1 MPGWAAPDFVAL
13 HAAGQPGRLACV
25 ELASGRRWTYG
36 ALHESIARCVT
47 VLLGRGLGEG
57 DRVAVLARNSAWQLI
72 LQQALVRIG
81 AIFVPLNWRL
91 AGAEIETLVDECA
104 PALLLD
110 DAALAALGDEIDA
123 AVPAFPARAN
133 DADAPSIILFTSGT
147 SGRAKGVV
155 VTERNAFFTAVN
167 FSLLGQVDRASVFL
181 CDTPMFHVIGL
192 LTSLRPALM
201 QGGTVLISPG
211 FDPAV
216 TSARLAH
223 PALGVTHYFCVP
235 QMAKMLRDAPGFD
248 PARLAGLR
256 AMFTG
261 GAPNP
266 AADILAW
273 LADGVRMVDGYGMT
287 EAGTVLGMPLD
298 PDLIAAKAGAAGL
311 AAPTLAL
318 RIVTA
323 NGADASP
330 DMVGELQLKGPNVTP
345 GYWNRPE
352 ETAAAFT
359 EDGWFRTGD
368 LGRRDA
374 DGFVTLV
381 DRKKDMFISGGENVY
396 PAEVENVLLRHP
408 QVSEAAVVGM
418 ADPKWGEVGRAFVV
432 AAGPCTEAAL
442 AEHCGAHLARYKIPG
457 SFLLVDALPRTGS
470 GKVMK
475 QALRELAS

>member
-1 MPGWAAPDFVAL
+1 MTAWAAPDFVAL
-13 HAAGQPGRLACV
+13 HAVAQPAKLACV
-25 ELASGRRWTYG
+25 DLASGCSWTYA

-47 VLLGRGLGEG
+47 VLLGRGLAAG

-72 LQQALVRIG
+72 LQQALMRIG

-91 AGAEIETLVDECA
+91 AATEIEALVAECD
-104 PALLLD
+104 PALFLD
-110 DAALAALGDEIDA
+110 DAALTVLGGEIDA
-123 AVPAFPARAN
+123 AVPAFPAHAP
-133 DADAPSIILFTSGT
+133 DADRPSIILFTSGT

-155 VTERNAFFTAVN
+155 VTECNAFFTAVN
-167 FSLLGQVDRASVFL
+167 FSLLGQVDRGSVFL
-181 CDTPMFHVIGL
+181 CDSPMFHVIGL

-216 TSARLAH
+216 TNARLAD

-235 QMAKMLRDAPGFD
+235 QMAKMLREDPAFD
-248 PARLAGLR
+248 PAGLAGLR
-256 AMFTG
+256 ALFTG

-273 LADGVRMVDGYGMT
+273 LEAGVRMVDGYGMT

-298 PDLIAAKAGAAGL
+298 SALIAAKAGACGL

-323 NGADASP
+323 DGTEASP
-330 DMVGELQLKGPNVTP
+330 GMVGELQLKGPNVTP

-352 ETAAAFT
+352 ETEAAFT
-359 EDGWFRTGD
+359 NDGWFRTGD

-408 QVSEAAVVGM
+408 QVAEAAVVGV
-418 ADPKWGEVGRAFVV
+418 ADAKWGEVGRAFVV
-432 AAGPCTEAAL
+432 AATPCTEASL
-442 AEHCGAHLARYKIPG
+442 AEHCGAHLARYKVPKR
-457 SFLLVDALPRTGS
+457 FLLVDALPRTGS

-475 QALRELAS
+475 QALRELVA